1 MIEFLFLFKQVNDLA
16 SVLAEVGIDEADVH
30 PVRARLWVVF
40 PDELV
45 EG

>member
-1 MIEFLFLFKQVNDLA
+1 MIESLFLFKHVNDLA

-30 PVRARLWVVF
+30 PVGAGLWVVL